1 MDAEAQ
7 LAVGLDPDVLE
18 RLTAI
23 ASSRGETLDQLVG
36 GLQACLWS
44 SAVLVGLAAI
54 VSTRLPTPPRQHS
67 PQGLL

>member
-36 GLQACLWS
+36 ELL
-44 SAVLVGLAAI
+44 LAA
-54 VSTRLPTPPRQHS
+54 VEEL
-67 PQGLL
+67 

>member
-7 LAVGLDPDVLE
+7 LAVGLDPDVIE

-36 GLQACLWS
+36 ELL
-44 SAVLVGLAAI
+44 LAA
-54 VSTRLPTPPRQHS
+54 VEELE
-67 PQGLL
+67 QGE